1 MIGIVPPSH
10 RWSGRIDILRM
21 YRTTMAAK

>member
-10 RWSGRIDILRM
+10 RWSGRVNILRM